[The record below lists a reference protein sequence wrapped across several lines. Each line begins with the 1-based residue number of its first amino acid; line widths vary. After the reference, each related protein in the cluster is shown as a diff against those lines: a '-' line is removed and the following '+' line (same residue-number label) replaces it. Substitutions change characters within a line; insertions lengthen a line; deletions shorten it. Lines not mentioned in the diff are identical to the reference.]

1 MATNYGMGQYR
12 MQQGT
17 NYISLI
23 GKNIKPKFVEVQTN
37 TYTYKD
43 IYFDLQNI
51 RNNDNNNNNNFNGFQ
66 YGDTYY
72 LELKL
77 PQHIQYSSDIDI
89 KICGANSR
97 EIDIENQFQNIQQIT
112 VPSSLTNANFY
123 KDVLLY
129 LDPTDMTID
138 PKSKIGIIYPN
149 SSEASNGEIYQKNGE
164 YFLKINNNNNIK
176 IENYQSARITESWKL
191 KDTDNNGIITYKIIF
206 SPKFQIG
213 AGGYPYLYLE
223 IDRNNDWNTNIQY
236 IENGTAYRGLFIDT
250 NKAELNIY
258 KINNLLGK
266 DKIISQSSLNHIGIW
281 GHPEMYLAING
292 EQIQIGKNGFYE
304 LDDFNITNLGVVVTN
319 PNIDRFSIDYEFV
332 ISDDDEEGE

>member
-1 MATNYGMGQYR
+1 MAINYGMGQYR

-23 GKNIKPKFVEVQTN
+23 GENIKPEFVEVQSN
-37 TYTYKD
+37 TYIYKD
-43 IYFDLQNI
+43 IYFDLQSIGNSE
-51 RNNDNNNNNNFNGFQ
+51 NDNFNSFQ

-77 PQHIQYSSDIDI
+77 PQHIQYNSDIDI
-89 KICGANSR
+89 KICGTNSGQ
-97 EIDIENQFQNIQQIT
+97 IDIENQFQNIQQIT

-129 LDPTDMTID
+129 LDPTDAAID
-138 PKSKIGIIYPN
+138 SKSKIGIIYPN
-149 SSEASNGEIYQKNGE
+149 SLASNGEIYQENGE
-164 YFLKINNNNNIK
+164 YFLKINNNNSIK

-206 SPKFQIG
+206 SPKFQG
-213 AGGYPYLYLE
+213 TGYPYLYLE

-250 NKAELNIY
+250 DKAELNIY
-258 KINNLLGK
+258 KINNLLGNNS
-266 DKIISQSSLNHIGIW
+266 IIPQSSLNHIGIW

-304 LDDFNITNLGVVVTN
+304 LDDFNITNLGVVVKDDDD
-319 PNIDRFSIDYEFV
+319 IDRFSIDYEFV
-332 ISDDDEEGE
+332 T

>member
-12 MQQGT
+12 MQ
-17 NYISLI
+17 NIEYITLLN
-23 GKNIKPKFVEVQTN
+23 KEPIKPMTIEVQAN

-43 IYFDLQNI
+43 IYFDLRNI
-51 RNNDNNNNNNFNGFQ
+51 GNDNFNSFQ

-77 PQHIQYSSDIDI
+77 PQYIQYNSDIDI
-89 KICGANSR
+89 KICGINNG

-112 VPSSLTNANFY
+112 LPSSLSNANFY

-129 LDPTDMTID
+129 LDPTDTAIN
-138 PKSKIGIIYPN
+138 PKSKIGIIHPN
-149 SSEASNGEIYQKNGE
+149 LHEASDGEIYQQNGE
-164 YFLKINNNNNIK
+164 YFLKIDNDNNKIK
-176 IENYQSARITESWKL
+176 NYQSARITESWKL

-213 AGGYPYLYLE
+213 TGYPYLYLE

-236 IENGTAYRGLFIDT
+236 IENGTAYRGLFIDID
-250 NKAELNIY
+250 KAELNIY
-258 KINNLLGK
+258 KIKNLLNEN
-266 DKIISQSSLNHIGIW
+266 DIPQNSLNHIGIW

-292 EQIQIGKNGFYE
+292 EQIQIGKNGLYE
-304 LDDFNITNLGVVVTN
+304 LDDFNITNLGVVVKDYD
-319 PNIDRFSIDYEFV
+319 IDRFSIDYEF
-332 ISDDDEEGE
+332 IT

>member
-23 GKNIKPKFVEVQTN
+23 GKKIKPKFVEVQSN
-37 TYTYKD
+37 TYIYKD
-43 IYFDLQNI
+43 IYFDLQSIGNPE
-51 RNNDNNNNNNFNGFQ
+51 NDNFNSFQ

-77 PQHIQYSSDIDI
+77 PQHIQYSSNIDI
-89 KICGANSR
+89 KICGANSGQ
-97 EIDIENQFQNIQQIT
+97 IDIENQFQNIQQIT

-138 PKSKIGIIYPN
+138 PKSKIGIIYPKLL
-149 SSEASNGEIYQKNGE
+149 ASNGEIYQENGE
-164 YFLKINNNNNIK
+164 YFLKINNNNIK

-206 SPKFQIG
+206 SPKFQG
-213 AGGYPYLYLE
+213 TGYPYLYLE

-250 NKAELNIY
+250 DKAELNIY
-258 KINNLLGK
+258 KINNLLGSGNV
-266 DKIISQSSLNHIGIW
+266 ISQSSLNHIGIW

-304 LDDFNITNLGVVVTN
+304 LDDFNITSLGVVVEDED
-319 PNIDRFSIDYEFV
+319 IDRFSIDYEFV
-332 ISDDDEEGE
+332 T